1 MKISEISIKR
11 PSLIIVMFIILVLG
25 GIFSYTRLG
34 YELIPKFEINVIMVQ
49 TVYPGAS
56 PTEVENTVTKKI
68 EDAISS
74 LEMVKKIE
82 STSLENVSVVAVT
95 LNDGA
100 DVNFLL
106 TDAQRKINAI
116 LNELPDDVDPP
127 ILNKFSLDD
136 MPIMSLAVTS
146 NLSEKEL
153 YDLLDNKIQPV
164 FARIS
169 GVAKVDMVGGEER
182 EIQVKV
188 DPEKLEGY
196 GLSITQVQQV
206 IAASNLDFPTGSVQS
221 AEKRNTIRLAGKV
234 TTVDELRALPIT
246 TPQGITIYLRDIA
259 DIQDGI
265 AEIEKIARLDR
276 KNTILMQVYKQS
288 DANAVAVS
296 ELVQKTIS
304 VKDGEGNVIGGVE
317 KDYEKDGI
325 QILVANDSS
334 DYTLSAANHVM
345 KDLMLAI
352 VLVGFIMLF
361 FLHSLRNAAITM
373 VAIPLSLIATFIG
386 FLLMGY
392 TLNLMSLLGLSLV
405 VGILVDDAIVVIEN
419 IHRHME
425 MGKNRVR
432 AAFDGAKEIGFTVSA
447 ITLVI
452 VVVFLPI
459 AMSTGLVANILAQ
472 FCVTVIIST
481 LLSLL
486 VSFTVVPWLYSRFGK
501 LEHIS
506 SSSFF
511 GRIIL
516 GFERGLSKFTHWV
529 SGILKWSLAT
539 RLHKFLT
546 LLIAV
551 VLFFGSIALVGM
563 GFIGSD
569 FFPANDKGEFMV
581 QFELEKDASLEVTN
595 QLTQRAENYI
605 AAKPE
610 VKRLITTV
618 GQSSDGGFGGVSGTR
633 YKSEIHVILKDE
645 YIGVLNSKVYSADLK
660 RELEN
665 ELVEAK
671 VRTVNMGLMG
681 AEQAPLTLT
690 IVGSSMEDALEFAT
704 QAMALLNEIPGSSQV
719 KLSSEAGNPE
729 INVKVDRE
737 KMTSL
742 GLNVATVGMTMQTAF
757 SGNTDNKFR
766 AGDNEYDIN
775 IQFDNKGRTGIDDVR
790 KLKFINNQGT
800 SVTLDQF
807 AEVSYGSGPTLL
819 ERRDKTPS
827 VSVKGQVIGRPAGTI
842 AQEWE
847 AKFKELPRKPGVTYL
862 WGGNMEN
869 QEEGFGTLG
878 IALLASIILVYL
890 VMVAL
895 YDSFATPFVVLF
907 SIPLSFIGALLLLAL
922 TNQTLNIFTILGIIM
937 LIGLVAK
944 NAILLVDFANHR
956 KEAGDNTHDALVA
969 ANHARLRPILMTT
982 IAMVFGMIPIAMAT
996 GGIADTN
1003 RGLAIVI
1010 IGGLLSSLFLTL
1022 VVVPVVYS
1030 LMDSFKRRFGKG
1042 EKLNYKELIVADYVP
1057 NEHYVDEM
1065 EVKHQ

>member
-11 PSLIIVMFIILVLG
+11 PSLIIVMFIILILG

-34 YELIPKFEINVIMVQ
+34 YELIPKFDIKVILIQ

-82 STSLENVSVVAVT
+82 ATSMESVSVVAVT
-95 LNDGA
+95 LNDEA

-106 TDAQRKINAI
+106 TDAQRKINSI
-116 LNELPDDVDPP
+116 LNDLPDDVDPP

-146 NLSEKEL
+146 ALSEKEL
-153 YDLLDNKIQPV
+153 YDLLDKKIQPV
-164 FARIS
+164 FARVN
-169 GVAKVDMVGGEER
+169 GVAKVDMIGGEER

-196 GLSITQVQQV
+196 GLSITQIQQV
-206 IAASNLDFPTGSVQS
+206 IAASNMDFPTGSVQS

-234 TTVDELRALPIT
+234 GSVEELRNLPIT
-246 TPQGITIYLRDIA
+246 TPAGITVFLRDIA
-259 DIQDGI
+259 DIQDGV
-265 AEIEKIARLDR
+265 AEIEKVARLDR

-296 ELVQKTIS
+296 KLVQKTIATKD
-304 VKDGEGNVIGGVE
+304 KDGNLISGIE
-317 KDYEKDGI
+317 KDYQKEGI
-325 QILVANDSS
+325 QVLIANDSS
-334 DYTLSAANHVM
+334 EYTLHSANHVM
-345 KDLMLAI
+345 KDLVVAVI
-352 VLVGFIMLF
+352 LVGFIMLF

-373 VAIPLSLIATFIG
+373 VAIPLSLVATFIG
-386 FLLMGY
+386 FYFMGY

-419 IHRHME
+419 VHRHME
-425 MGKNRVR
+425 MGKNKVR
-432 AAFDGAKEIGFTVSA
+432 AAYDGAAEIGFTVTA

-472 FCVTVIIST
+472 FCVTVIIAT
-481 LLSLL
+481 GLSLL
-486 VSFTVVPWLYSRFGK
+486 VSFTVVPWLYSRFGR
-501 LEHIS
+501 LEHIN

-511 GRIIL
+511 GKIIL
-516 GFERGLSKFTHWV
+516 GFERGLSKFTHWI
-529 SGILKWSLAT
+529 SDILKWSLRT
-539 RLHKFLT
+539 RGNKLVT
-546 LLIAV
+546 LLIAI
-551 VLFFGSIALVGM
+551 VLFFASLSLPILGY
-563 GFIGSD
+563 IGGD
-569 FFPANDKGEFMV
+569 FFPANDKGEFMM
-581 QFELEKDASLEVTN
+581 QLELEKDASLETTN
-595 QLTQRAENYI
+595 QLTQRAENLI
-605 AAKPE
+605 ASKPE
-610 VKRLITTV
+610 VKRMITTV
-618 GQSSDGGFGGVSGTR
+618 GQSSDGGMGGVSGSR

-645 YIGVLNSKVYSADLK
+645 YVGVLNSKVYSAELK

-665 ELVEAK
+665 ELIGAI

-681 AEQAPLTLT
+681 AEQAPVHLTVIGT
-690 IVGSSMEDALEFAT
+690 SMEDALEFAN
-704 QAMALLNEIPGSSQV
+704 QAAEVLKKIPGSSQV
-719 KLSSEAGNPE
+719 RLSSEAGNPE
-729 INVKVDRE
+729 INVKVDRD

-742 GLNVATVGMTMQTAF
+742 GLNVATVGSTMQVAF

-775 IQFDNKGRTGIDDVR
+775 IQFDDKGRAGIEDVR

-800 SVTLDQF
+800 SIRLEQF
-807 AEVSYGSGPTLL
+807 ADISYGSGPTLL

-827 VSVKGQVIGRPAGTI
+827 VAVKAQVIGRPAGTV
-842 AQEWE
+842 AQEWQAE
-847 AKFKELPRKPGVTYL
+847 FDKLPKKTGVATM

-878 IALLASIILVYL
+878 VALLASIILVYL

-895 YDSFATPFVVLF
+895 YDNFATPFVVLF

-944 NAILLVDFANHR
+944 NAILLVDFANH
-956 KEAGDNTHDALVA
+956 KKASGATTHDALVA

-1010 IGGLLSSLFLTL
+1010 IGGLLSSMFLTL

-1030 LMDSFKRRFGKG
+1030 LFDSLQRRFGK
-1042 EKLNYKELIVADYVP
+1042 EKPENYKELITADYIP
-1057 NEHYVDEM
+1057 NADYVDEM
-1065 EVKHQ
+1065 DAKH

>member
-1 MKISEISIKR
+1 MKIAEISIKR
-11 PSLIIVMFIILVLG
+11 PSLIIVMFIILTLG
-25 GIFSYTRLG
+25 GLFSYSQLG
-34 YELIPKFEINVIMVQ
+34 YELIPKFDINVITIQ

-56 PTEVENTVTKKI
+56 PTEIENTVTKKI
-68 EDAISS
+68 EDAVSS

-82 STSLENVSVVAVT
+82 STSLENVSIVMVT

-106 TDAQRKINAI
+106 TDAQRKINSI
-116 LNELPDDVDPP
+116 SNDLPDDVDPP
-127 ILNKFSLDD
+127 TLNKFSLDD
-136 MPIMSLAVTS
+136 IAIMSLAVTS

-153 YDLLDNKIQPV
+153 YDLLDTKIQPV
-164 FARIS
+164 FARVN
-169 GVAKVDMVGGEER
+169 GVAKVDMIGGEER

-188 DPEKLEGY
+188 DPERLEGY
-196 GLSITQVQQV
+196 GLSITQIQQV
-206 IAASNLDFPTGSVQS
+206 IASSNLDFPTGSVS
-221 AEKRNTIRLAGKV
+221 SREKRTTIRLAGKV
-234 TTVDELRALPIT
+234 ESIDELRNLPLT
-246 TPQGITIYLRDIA
+246 TSTGATVFLRDVA

-276 KNTILMQVYKQS
+276 QNTILLQVFKQS

-296 ELVQKTIS
+296 ESVKNTIS
-304 VKDGEGNVIGGVE
+304 EVENDYKDNNIKV
-317 KDYEKDGI
+317 
-325 QILVANDSS
+325 LVANDSS
-334 DYTLSAANHVM
+334 EYTLNAANHVM
-345 KDLMLAI
+345 KDLVLAI

-361 FLHSLRNAAITM
+361 FLHSLRNAAFTM

-386 FLLMGY
+386 MFLMGY

-432 AAFDGAKEIGFTVSA
+432 AAYDGAKEIGFTVSA

-486 VSFTVVPWLYSRFGK
+486 VSFTVVPWLYSRFGR
-501 LEHIS
+501 LEHVNPK
-506 SSSFF
+506 SFF
-511 GRIIL
+511 GGIIV
-516 GFERGLSKFTHWV
+516 GFERGLTKFTNWV
-529 SGILKWSLAT
+529 SNVLKWSL
-539 RLHKFLT
+539 RKRVNKVLT
-546 LLIAV
+546 LLLAV
-551 VLFFGSIALVGM
+551 VLFFGSIMLVGM
-563 GFIGSD
+563 GYIGSD
-569 FFPANDKGEFMV
+569 FFPANDKGEFLV
-581 QFELEKDASLEVTN
+581 QFELEKDASLETTN
-595 QLTQRAENYI
+595 LLTQRAEHFI

-610 VKRLITTV
+610 IKRLITSV
-618 GQSSDGGFGGVSGTR
+618 GQSSDGGFSGIAGSR
-633 YKSEIHVILKDE
+633 YKSEIHVIMKDE
-645 YIGVLNSKVYSADLK
+645 YIGIENSKVYSAKLK

-665 ELVEAK
+665 ELIGAK
-671 VRTVNMGLMG
+671 VKTVNMGLMG
-681 AEQAPLTLT
+681 AEEAPIKLT
-690 IVGSSMEDALEFAT
+690 IIGASPEDALEFANK
-704 QAMALLNEIPGSSQV
+704 AADLLRDVPGSSQV
-719 KLSSEAGNPE
+719 KLSSEDGNPE

-775 IQFDNKGRTGIDDVR
+775 IQFDDKGRTGIDDVR
-790 KLKFINNQGT
+790 TLKFVNNHGAT
-800 SVTLDQF
+800 ISLEQF
-807 AEVSYGSGPTLL
+807 AEIGYGSGPTLL
-819 ERRDKTPS
+819 ERRDKSPS
-827 VSVKGQVIGRPAGTI
+827 VSVQGQVIGRPAGTV

-847 AKFKELPRKPGVTYL
+847 EKFKELERKPGVSYV

-869 QEEGFGTLG
+869 QSEGFGTLG

-890 VMVAL
+890 VMVSL
-895 YDSFATPFVVLF
+895 YDNFVTPFVVLF

-922 TNQTLNIFTILGIIM
+922 TNQSLNIFTILGIIM

-956 KEAGDNTHDALVA
+956 KDAGDNTHDALVA

-1010 IGGLLSSLFLTL
+1010 IGGLLSSLLLTL

-1030 LMDSFKRRFGKG
+1030 IFDSLGRRFGKK
-1042 EKLNYKELIVADYVP
+1042 EKTNYEELIVADYEE
-1057 NEHYVDEM
+1057 NEDYVDEM
-1065 EVKHQ
+1065 AVKH